1 MQHDQ
6 IAPAKTFSLDDA
18 AYNEFIS
25 FISDKE
31 YDYTTKSEE
40 KLKALQEAAEKEDYW
55 QGIKDQFLVLK
66 NSMMHDKEQDLVK
79 NKEQIKSLLEEE
91 IASRYYYRNG
101 RLEASLKDDVEV
113 QKAIEVLTNKE
124 AYDKVLTAQK

>member
-1 MQHDQ
+1 
-6 IAPAKTFSLDDA
+6 
-18 AYNEFIS
+18 
-25 FISDKE
+25 
-31 YDYTTKSEE
+31 
-40 KLKALQEAAEKEDYW
+40 
-55 QGIKDQFLVLK
+55 
-66 NSMMHDKEQDLVK
+66 MHDKEQDLVK